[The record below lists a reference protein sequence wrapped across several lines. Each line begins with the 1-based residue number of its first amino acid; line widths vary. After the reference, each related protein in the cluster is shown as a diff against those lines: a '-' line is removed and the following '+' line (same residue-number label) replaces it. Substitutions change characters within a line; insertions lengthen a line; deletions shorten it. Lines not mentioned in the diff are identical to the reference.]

1 MPSSKPKKVAAT
13 TTTSSLSY
21 KSYNAKGTVSYKN
34 TIFVANNSE
43 YNSRS

>member
-1 MPSSKPKKVAAT
+1 MPSSKLKKVADN
-13 TTTSSLSY
+13 TTSSLSY

-43 YNSRS
+43 CNSRS

>member
-1 MPSSKPKKVAAT
+1 MPSSKPKKVAA

-43 YNSRS
+43 CNSRS